1 MRSGLVLAWGCLLIL
16 SAAACAPRDLYPERN
31 IDPTPLMQAVRD
43 RGEVMSSG
51 VSGTILLR
59 YAGEDGRFGGKAY
72 VTALPGGAFRMEIP
86 GFLGNTLVAIASDG
100 THVLTYYPEEG
111 QAFRSPAR
119 GHAIGIHLPFPLP
132 LEAAS
137 LPSLLLGVL
146 PQDGTPE
153 MIRAAI
159 LNTGERILQV
169 REKGTGT
176 EFTFL
181 FRKNTLDLRSYR
193 CSLGGLDL
201 QGTTQGKPPFFPEA
215 FRFEFPD
222 ARIEGEWET
231 IRFFEGE
238 ASALKLRIPPSV
250 PVTDLEDP
258 L

>member
-1 MRSGLVLAWGCLLIL
+1 MRSRLVLAWGCLLIL

-43 RGEVMSSG
+43 RGEVLATG
-51 VSGTILLR
+51 VSGTILIR
-59 YAGEDGRFGGKAY
+59 YRGAEGRFSGKTY
-72 VTALPGGAFRMEIP
+72 VTALPGGPFRLEIP
-86 GFLGNTLVAIASDG
+86 GFLGNTLAAIVSDG
-100 THVLTYYPEEG
+100 TQVLAYYPEEG

-132 LEAAS
+132 LEAAA
-137 LPSLLLGVL
+137 LPSLLLGIL
-146 PQDGTPE
+146 PEEGNPE
-153 MIRAAI
+153 MIRAGI

-169 REKGTGT
+169 REGGTGT

-181 FRKNTLDLRSYR
+181 FRKNTLDLRSFR
-193 CSLGGLDL
+193 CSTGGLDL
-201 QGTTQGKPPFFPEA
+201 HGTTQGKPPFLPEA
-215 FRFEFPD
+215 FRLDFPD
-222 ARIEGEWET
+222 SRIEGEWET
-231 IRFFEGE
+231 IGLFEGE